1 MTTSTATN
9 GRPAMS
15 DPIAVAMPDPNA
27 FSSGRD
33 GNFDGSLPR
42 SYLRPALH
50 IALLDG
56 SSHGYELLEYVHRF
70 GLASVDLGG
79 IYRTLRVMEHDR
91 VVESEWEAS
100 EAGPPRRVYELT
112 ESGIDASEAYLR
124 ALRVARAHLD
134 HMLSSVPLSESLG

>member
-1 MTTSTATN
+1 
-9 GRPAMS
+9 
-15 DPIAVAMPDPNA
+15 MPDPRGVAN
-27 FSSGRD
+27 GRD
-33 GNFDGSLPR
+33 GSFDGSLPR

-50 IALLDG
+50 IALLGG

-112 ESGIDASEAYLR
+112 DTGVDAAEASLR
-124 ALRVARAHLD
+124 ALRVARTHID
-134 HMLSSVPLSESLG
+134 HMLSSVPLRESIG

>member
-1 MTTSTATN
+1 MGDPAGATT
-9 GRPAMS
+9 
-15 DPIAVAMPDPNA
+15 
-27 FSSGRD
+27 GRD
-33 GNFDGSLPR
+33 GSADGSLPR
-42 SYLRPALH
+42 SFLRPALH
-50 IALLDG
+50 IALLSG

-112 ESGIDASEAYLR
+112 DSGIDAAEHYLR
-124 ALRVARAHLD
+124 ALRVARTHLD
-134 HMLSSVPLSESLG
+134 DLLASVLLSESFG